1 MKKLSIVLGVITI
14 LLVGGT
20 APVLGTLQV
29 PPLVQPQLQPLLE
42 YLLRP
47 DLEVEE
53 IWCTT
58 PGGTL
63 AFSVINSGFSPLP
76 DGWESYTH
84 LTARVFHISGGIEV
98 PLGEFNLCLPSS
110 TENGGIG
117 IPDGISNYV
126 TSIILEGEAIVKVEV
141 DYHDRIQE
149 LNEVNNFELTIY
161 TPCGRGTMPDLE
173 ASFVALPVDTLRPG
187 TDLSNY
193 IGILVTNLGRGL
205 AKGTRNWPTEG
216 YIIDVVLSSDMVV
229 PPGATMVVTPAGQV
243 LPVPVP
249 STYRVYREDMLIG
262 RIWTTEDIPRED
274 EVIYG
279 LHREPGCEVIG
290 LPMEYPSV
298 VWPSSG
304 GYRAFYIVVLVD
316 PLNNISEAREDNN
329 KYFFRLMIEEPL

>member
-1 MKKLSIVLGVITI
+1 MKKLSIALAVIAV
-14 LLVGGT
+14 LLVGAEVT
-20 APVLGTLQV
+20 VLAALLF
-29 PPLVQPQLQPLLE
+29 PPLDQPQLQPFLK

-47 DLEVEE
+47 DLEVAE

-76 DGWESYTH
+76 DGWESYTRF
-84 LTARVFHISGGIEV
+84 TARVLHTSGGIEV
-98 PLGEFNLCLPSS
+98 PLGEFNLCHPSS

-117 IPDGISNYV
+117 TPNGISNYV
-126 TSIILEGEAIVKVEV
+126 TSIILEGDAIVKVEV

-173 ASFVALPVDTLRPG
+173 ASYVELPVDTLRPG
-187 TDLSNY
+187 TDLNNY
-193 IGILVTNLGRGL
+193 IGILVANLGRGL

-229 PPGATMVVTPAGQV
+229 SPGATVVVTPAGQV
-243 LPVPVP
+243 LPVPV
-249 STYRVYREDMLIG
+249 SSSYRVYREDMLIG
-262 RIWTTEDIPRED
+262 RIWTTEDIPREED
-274 EVIYG
+274 VIYG
-279 LHREPGCEVIG
+279 LHREPGCQVIG

-316 PLNNISEAREDNN
+316 PLNNVSEAREDNN
-329 KYFFRLMIEEPL
+329 RYFFRLMIEEPL

>member
-1 MKKLSIVLGVITI
+1 MKKFSLVLAVITI
-14 LLVGGT
+14 LLAGGT
-20 APVLGTLQV
+20 ASVLGTPQA
-29 PPLVQPQLQPLLE
+29 PPPVRPNLQPLLK

-76 DGWESYTH
+76 DGWEAYTH
-84 LTARVFHISGGIEV
+84 FTACVFHISEGIEV
-98 PLGEFNLCLPSS
+98 PLGEFNLRLPSS

-117 IPDGISNYV
+117 MPDGISNYV
-126 TSIILEGEAIVKVEV
+126 TSIILEGDAIVKVEV

-149 LNEVNNFELTIY
+149 INEVNNFELTIY
-161 TPCGRGTMPDLE
+161 TPCGRGIMPDLE
-173 ASFVALPVDTLRPG
+173 ASSVALPVDTLRPG
-187 TDLSNY
+187 TDLNNY
-193 IGILVTNLGRGL
+193 IGILITNLGRGL
-205 AKGTRNWPTEG
+205 AKGTGNWPTEG

-229 PPGATMVVTPAGQV
+229 PPGATMIVTPAGQV
-243 LPVPVP
+243 LPIPVP

-262 RIWTTEDIPRED
+262 RIWTTEDIPREE
-274 EVIYG
+274 EVICG

-290 LPMEYPSV
+290 LPLEYPSV
-298 VWPSSG
+298 VWPLSG

-316 PLNNISEAREDNN
+316 PLNDISEAREDNN
-329 KYFFRLMIEEPL
+329 RYFFRLMIEEPT